1 MVYSSMRLGVSF
13 IALRKLGVVGDQFG
27 KPFLPSV
34 EWCTGQSGAPPNSH
48 CSCPVHDLLPYRAQP
63 TVTPRDWLAHRTLSG
78 AHRTVR
84 CIQPT
89 VGAGH
94 VSRVDRADDRWPL
107 AQLADRT
114 VRCTTEQSGEF

>member
-1 MVYSSMRLGVSF
+1 VLRECLVYCSMRLGVSF
-13 IALRKLGVVGDQFG
+13 IAPKKLGAVGDQFG

-34 EWCTGQSGAPPNSH
+34 EWCTGQSGPPPDSH

-63 TVTPRDWLAHRTLSG
+63 TVTPRDWLAHRT
-78 AHRTVR
+78 VR

-89 VGAGH
+89 IGAGH
-94 VSRVDRADDRWPL
+94 VSHVDRADDRWSL
-107 AQLADRT
+107 AQLAHRT